1 MTQTVLDIRG
11 IGPAMQIVLAKH
23 GFVSVADL
31 ANSTVDKLIV
41 TPGISEIKAKQ
52 VIVDAAK
59 LIASLLSA
67 VKSTKTTTK
76 AKNKTKKTNKKTNKK
91 AKQDKIKDKK
101 GNKDKKKNKQ
111 KSKKSKKESK

>member
-31 ANSTVDKLIV
+31 ANSTVDKLII

-59 LIASLLSA
+59 LIASLLPA

-76 AKNKTKKTNKKTNKK
+76 AKNKTKKTNKK